1 VDRTAERGACRFLLS
16 ARSIL
21 LRYPLGETPAQRL
34 KAMEKAASDLIPDL
48 DGEHYFKYSAAA
60 SPM

>member
-1 VDRTAERGACRFLLS
+1 
-16 ARSIL
+16 
-21 LRYPLGETPAQRL
+21 
-34 KAMEKAASDLIPDL
+34 MEKAASDLIPDL